1 MSEMTRRY
9 RNLVFDSARWDGF
22 EFRDDDIVISP
33 PPKCG
38 TTWTQTICALLV
50 LGPPP
55 FPASLDLISPW
66 LDMLTRERS
75 AVLADLEAQTH
86 RRFIKAHTPMDGIP
100 WDDRV
105 TYICVARDPRDVA
118 MSWDN
123 HMDNM
128 DVSALI
134 GAREAAVG
142 LDDVLDV
149 LAAGPPPR
157 LESARDRF
165 WYWVDER
172 PVVGVSCLAG
182 TVEHVQSFWAVR
194 DRPNVVLLRYEDL
207 QADLA
212 GQMRALADRL
222 GIEVPEEQWPALVE
236 AATFESMRGRASE
249 LAPNATAKLWH
260 DDRQFFHRGTS
271 GQWRELLDDADL
283 GRYRERAV
291 ALADPDLI
299 DWLHPGGL
307 GV

>member
-1 MSEMTRRY
+1 MSRMTERY
-9 RNLVFDSARWDGF
+9 QNLVFDSARWDGF
-22 EFRDDDIVISP
+22 EFRDGDIVIST

-38 TTWTQTICALLV
+38 TTWTQTICALLI

-55 FPASLDLISPW
+55 FPASLDLLSPW

-75 AVLADLEAQTH
+75 SVVADLGAQTH
-86 RRFIKAHTPMDGIP
+86 RRFMKTHTPLDGIP
-100 WDDRV
+100 WDERV

-118 MSWDN
+118 LSWDN

-128 DVSALI
+128 DMLALI

-142 LDDVLDV
+142 LDDVADV
-149 LAAGPPPR
+149 LAAGPPVRP
-157 LESARDRF
+157 ESPRDRF

-172 PVVGVSCLAG
+172 PVVGVSCLAS
-182 TVEHVQSFWAVR
+182 TVEHVQTFWAVR

-212 GQMRALADRL
+212 GEMRALADRL
-222 GIEVPEEQWPALVE
+222 GIEVAEAQWPALVE

-260 DDRQFFHRGTS
+260 DDRQFFNRGTS

-307 GV
+307 GA